1 VTSPVVQFDES
12 TASRGEGAAVPRVI
26 DVDGL
31 DQLITVLVGD
41 GWTVLA
47 PTLADGVIRPGP
59 VSGVAD
65 LPRGIGDDQQPGRYR
80 LRGRDDDA
88 LFGFAS
94 PAVSPKS
101 GLLPTRTLLWRGRR
115 DGDGIHDETPVDEV
129 IPTALLGVRSCDL
142 AATQRLDR
150 VLGGGW
156 QGRPA
161 DPHYTTRREQTLII
175 AVACGQPAATC
186 FCTSMGTGPAPRE
199 GYDLALTEVL
209 DGAHRFVVDV
219 GSERG
224 GDLIDRVRS
233 RQAEAGD
240 LRAAGEVTDACARAM
255 TRTLATNGI
264 AELLDAEVE
273 HPMWD
278 EVAERC
284 LACGNCTAVC
294 PTCFC
299 TAVEDVNDLLNE
311 NAERWRVWD
320 SCFTPGFSHVHGG
333 PVRSSTASRYRQW
346 MSHKLGTWQAQ
357 FDESGCVGCG
367 RCITWCPV
375 GIDITAQARV
385 LASSRRAGRAEEGVR

>member
-1 VTSPVVQFDES
+1 M
-12 TASRGEGAAVPRVI
+12 
-26 DVDGL
+26 DGL
-31 DQLITVLVGD
+31 DRLIGVLVGD
-41 GWTVLA
+41 GWTVIA
-47 PTLADGVIRPGP
+47 PTIADGVIRPGP
-59 VSGVAD
+59 VGGVAD
-65 LPRGIGDDQQPGRYR
+65 LPRGTGDDQQPGRYR
-80 LRGRDDDA
+80 LRPRDDDA

-94 PAVSPKS
+94 PAVSTKS
-101 GLLPTRTLLWRGRR
+101 ALLPPRTLLWRGRR
-115 DGDGIHDETPVDEV
+115 DEDGIHDETPVDEV
-129 IPTALLGVRSCDL
+129 TATALLGVRSCDL

-156 QGRPA
+156 KGRPA
-161 DPHYTTRREQTLII
+161 DPHYTARREQTLII
-175 AVACGQPAATC
+175 AVACGQPASTC
-186 FCTSMGTGPAPRE
+186 FCSSMGTGPVPRS

-209 DGAHRFVVDV
+209 DGEHRFVVDV

-224 GDLIDRVRS
+224 ADLIARVDS
-233 RQAEAGD
+233 RPADPAD
-240 LRAAGEVTDACARAM
+240 LQAAGEVASASTRAM
-255 TRTLATNGI
+255 TRELTQDGTA
-264 AELLDAEVE
+264 ALLDAEVE

-346 MSHKLGTWQAQ
+346 MSHKLGTWEAQ

-375 GIDITAQARV
+375 GIDITEQARV
-385 LASSRRAGRAEEGVR
+385 LQSSRRAGRPEEGVR